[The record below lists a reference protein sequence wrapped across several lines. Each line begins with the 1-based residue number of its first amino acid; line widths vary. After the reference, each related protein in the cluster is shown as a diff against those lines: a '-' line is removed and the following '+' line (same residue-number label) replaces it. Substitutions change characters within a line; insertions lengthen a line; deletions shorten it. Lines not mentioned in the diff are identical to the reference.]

1 MTGLVLERVTVA
13 HGRRAV
19 VHDVSL
25 TVAPGELLAVL
36 GPSGCGKTTLLL
48 AIAGLL
54 PVGAG
59 RIAAGARELSSP
71 TRTVPPERRG
81 IGWVPQDAALFPH
94 LTVAGNVAFGLR
106 RTVRDR
112 RARRERA
119 EELLGLVGLAGLGG
133 RAAHQ
138 LSGGQAQRVAL
149 ARALATGPA
158 ALLLDE
164 PFASLDT
171 RLRVALREEVVALLR
186 RTGTTAVLVTHD
198 QEEALSLADR
208 VAVLGEGRLR
218 QVGRPE
224 HVYSH
229 PADDWVASFVGDVV
243 EFTGR
248 WRTGQVASPLGDVT
262 ARPVGFAPVDGEVVR
277 LLLRPEWVRPRAA
290 GAEGVPGVAARVSA
304 VSYAGHDAVLTC
316 DLTTGV
322 RVRARVP
329 ADSLAGIGDDVVLP
343 VPERGL
349 AFPAPP
355 SH

>member
-1 MTGLVLERVTVA
+1 MTGLVLDQVGVA
-13 HGRRAV
+13 HGARAV

-25 TVAPGELLAVL
+25 TVASGELLAVL

-48 AIAGLL
+48 AIAGLM
-54 PVGAG
+54 PVRTG
-59 RIAAGARELSSP
+59 RIATATSELSTP

-81 IGWVPQDAALFPH
+81 IGWVPQDASLFPH
-94 LTVAGNVAFGLR
+94 LTVAENVAFGLR

-112 RARRERA
+112 HARRLRA
-119 EELLGLVGLAGLGG
+119 EELLDLVGLAGLGG

-149 ARALATGPA
+149 ARALAPGPH

-171 RLRVALREEVVALLR
+171 HLRASLREDVVALLR

-208 VAVLGEGRLR
+208 VAVLRDGRLR
-218 QVGRPE
+218 QIGTPAE
-224 HVYSH
+224 VYQQ

-243 EFTGR
+243 EVTGR
-248 WRTGQVASPLGDVT
+248 WHDGRVASPLGNIP
-262 ARPVGFAPVDGEVVR
+262 ARPVGFTPAEAEPVR
-277 LLLRPEWVRPRAA
+277 LLLRPEWVRPRPGD
-290 GAEGVPGVAARVSA
+290 GAPGVGARVSA

-316 DLTTGV
+316 DLATGLQ
-322 RVRARVP
+322 VRARVP
-329 ADSLAGIGDDVVLP
+329 ANELSAVGDDVTLS
-343 VPERGL
+343 VPGAAL
-349 AFPAPP
+349 AFPVE
-355 SH
+355 